1 MNLKKTFSL
10 IIISTLF
17 FSSVNFAA
25 PAEWAKAS
33 YYSVKY
39 EEVIDSGMTVDRL
52 FQKNITREEFIE
64 MLVKI
69 YLDEKNIN
77 IESVE
82 SDDYF
87 SDTSNTYI
95 EYAYELGIVK
105 GVGDNKFLPYKNV
118 TRQEMAVMMKNI
130 LDKLYLTNNNY
141 NKSIFS
147 DRYDVSS
154 WAVNAIDYC
163 YYNNLINGMG
173 NNMFKPKE
181 NATREQS
188 FKLIDN
194 IYNKFNL
201 KDKFNSDLPNED
213 LDSFLVYN
221 YKLTNLNT
229 YIENNELVIVSKGF
243 APFGEDLNIKEDHY
257 QIYRIL
263 DSVENIS
270 FIAVDKAIEVIN
282 GMYNIIEKKYEKVS
296 YYIDKDT
303 GRVMLYDNGNCIKL
317 IGDVKLEIR
326 VK

>member
-25 PAEWAKAS
+25 PAEWAKPS

-87 SDTSNTYI
+87 SDTSNPYI
-95 EYAYELGIVK
+95 EYAYKLGIVK
-105 GVGDNKFLPYKNV
+105 GVGDNKFLPYNNV

-130 LDKLYLTNNNY
+130 LDKLKLTNSNY
-141 NKSIFS
+141 NRSIFS
-147 DRYDVSS
+147 DRYDVSN
-154 WAVNAIDYC
+154 WAVNAVDYC

-173 NNMFKPKE
+173 NNLFKPKE

-194 IYNKFNL
+194 IYNKFEL
-201 KDKFNSDLPNED
+201 KSEFNSDLPKENLEE
-213 LDSFLVYN
+213 FLVYN
-221 YKLTNLNT
+221 HKLTNLDT

-263 DSVENIS
+263 DSIEGIS
-270 FIAVDKAIEVIN
+270 FNTVDKAISLIN
-282 GMYNIIEKKYEKVS
+282 GMYNNIEKKYEKAV

-303 GRVMLYDNGNCIKL
+303 GRIMQYNNGNCIKL
-317 IGDVKLEIR
+317 IGDFKLEIR